1 MKILQLHNQYKFL
14 GGEDVVLKIEKNLL
28 INKGHSV
35 DQIIRKNTDEIK
47 NFFDNLNVLK
57 NLHYSYKSIKILKN
71 KIDKNNLPDI
81 VHVHNL
87 FPLWTYSIFN
97 FFKEYNIP
105 IVMTLHNYRI
115 IWDYFSI
122 LDNKS
127 IDYGHFKNSKIKT
140 FIISKLIS
148 RKKKLL
154 DHVDRFIVFSE
165 FNKKEFIKFG
175 LSSKKIIVRP
185 NYIVD
190 KKFQIKKFIEKD
202 DAIFASRISKEKGVM
217 TLIKAWE
224 DIKIKINIY
233 GNGPLLNK
241 LSKKNSKSEIIF
253 HGHIDQISLEKKMLN
268 SKLLVFPSEIFETFG
283 MTIIEAFM
291 TGTLVIASN
300 SEPIRSI
307 IKHNYNGILFEVGNY
322 KDLRKK
328 VNWAL
333 SNPEECDLMVNNALN
348 DFKNKYTDEKN
359 YESLFSIYK
368 YLTRKC

>member
-35 DQIIRKNTDEIK
+35 DQIVRKNTDEIK

-57 NLHYSYKSIKILKN
+57 NLHYSHKSIKILKN

-115 IWDYFSI
+115 IWDYFGI

-165 FNKKEFIKFG
+165 FNKNEFIKFG

-202 DAIFASRISKEKGVM
+202 DAIFASRISKEKGII
-217 TLIKAWE
+217 TLIKAWK

-233 GNGPLLNK
+233 GNGPLLNELRK
-241 LSKKNSKSEIIF
+241 NNSKSEIIF
-253 HGHIDQISLEKKMLN
+253 HGYLDQISLEKKMLN
-268 SKLLVFPSEIFETFG
+268 SKLLVFPSEVFETFG

-307 IKHNYNGILFEVGNY
+307 IKNNYNGILFEKGNY
-322 KDLRKK
+322 KDLREK

-333 SNPEECDLMVNNALN
+333 NNPAECDLMVNNALN

-368 YLTRKC
+368 YLTKK